1 MNSFARIG
9 LRGRGAKG
17 GTALDQTDA
26 PCCLTL
32 DETVGRGAVPALCAS
47 AAELVAANPAA
58 PLLCDVA
65 ACTVPDL
72 GIVEALAR
80 LELTVRRGG
89 GRMALRGASAELLDL
104 LAWCGLPPP
113 SLVESE
119 GQAEEREEPGRVEE
133 EGDPRDPV
141 A

>member
-1 MNSFARIG
+1 MRES
-9 LRGRGAKG
+9 AKG
-17 GTALDQTDA
+17 GTALDHTDA
-26 PCCLTL
+26 PRCLTL
-32 DETVGRGAVPALCAS
+32 SETVGRGAVPVLCAS
-47 AAELVAANPAA
+47 AAELVAADPAA

-65 ACTVPDL
+65 ACTTPDL
-72 GIVEALAR
+72 GIIEALAR

-89 GRMALRGASAELLDL
+89 GLMALRGASEELLDL

-113 SLVESE
+113 LLVEAE
-119 GQAEEREEPGRVEE
+119 RQTEEREEPGRVEE

>member
-1 MNSFARIG
+1 
-9 LRGRGAKG
+9 
-17 GTALDQTDA
+17 
-26 PCCLTL
+26 
-32 DETVGRGAVPALCAS
+32 VPALCAS
-47 AAELVAANPAA
+47 AAELVAADQDA

-65 ACTVPDL
+65 ACAVPDI
-72 GIVEALAR
+72 GIVDALAR

-104 LAWCGLPPP
+104 LAWCGLPAPL
-113 SLVESE
+113 LVEAE
-119 GQAEEREEPGRVEE
+119 RQAEEREEPGRIEE

>member
-1 MNSFARIG
+1 
-9 LRGRGAKG
+9 
-17 GTALDQTDA
+17 
-26 PCCLTL
+26 
-32 DETVGRGAVPALCAS
+32 VPVLCAS
-47 AAELVAANPAA
+47 AAELVATDPAA

-65 ACTVPDL
+65 ACTTPDI
-72 GIVEALAR
+72 GIIEALAR

-113 SLVESE
+113 LLVEAE

-133 EGDPRDPV
+133 EGDPGDP
-141 A
+141 AA